1 MSLLR
6 YLKLQPV
13 DIREDGTV
21 SELDAYAEDDIIDLS
36 ADDGGT
42 DMIESWLH
50 VDSDMHE

>member
-21 SELDAYAEDDIIDLS
+21 SELDVYAEGDIIDLS

-42 DMIESWLH
+42 DMIDTWL
-50 VDSDMHE
+50 DNDMHE